1 MFETVDSIRER
12 DPAASSRLAVML
24 TYPGWHAL
32 AFHRLAHWLHG
43 LGLVLIA
50 RLVSMIGRLLTGI
63 EIHPGATIGKRLFID
78 HGYGVVI
85 GETAVIGD
93 DVTLYHAVTLGG
105 TSLRGGKR
113 HPTLGNRVIVGAGA
127 KILGPITVGDDARIG
142 ANAVVVEHVPAG
154 ATMVGVPAH
163 VLETRM
169 APQGFTAYGTPTN
182 AEDDPNY
189 IANRQLF
196 ARLNALEA
204 KVDQL

>member
-1 MFETVDSIRER
+1 MFETIDSIISR
-12 DPAASSRLAVML
+12 DPAANSRLTVAL
-24 TYPGWHAL
+24 TYPGFHAL
-32 AFHRLAHWLHG
+32 MFHRLTYALHRMG
-43 LGLVLIA
+43 LRLIA
-50 RLVSMIGRLLTGI
+50 RLISMLARILTGI
-63 EIHPGATIGKRLFID
+63 EIHPAATLGKRLFID

-163 VLETRM
+163 ILQSRM
-169 APQGFTAYGTPTN
+169 APQGFTAYGTPSN
-182 AEDDPNY
+182 AEDDPNH
-189 IANRQLF
+189 IANQQLL

-204 KVDQL
+204 KLDQR

>member
-1 MFETVDSIRER
+1 MFETIDSIISR
-12 DPAASSRLAVML
+12 DPAARSRLMVIL
-24 TYPGWHAL
+24 TYPGVHAL
-32 AFHRLAHWLHG
+32 AFHRFAHGIHRIG
-43 LGLVLIA
+43 LQLIA
-50 RLVSMIGRLLTGI
+50 RLISMIARLLTGI
-63 EIHPGATIGKRLFID
+63 EIHPAASIGKRLFID

-113 HPTLGNRVIVGAGA
+113 HPTLGHRVIVGAGA
-127 KILGPITVGDDARIG
+127 KVLGPITVGDDARIG

-163 VLETRM
+163 ILQTRM

-182 AEDDPNY
+182 AEDDPNH
-189 IANRQLF
+189 IAVQQVL

-204 KVDQL
+204 KLERV